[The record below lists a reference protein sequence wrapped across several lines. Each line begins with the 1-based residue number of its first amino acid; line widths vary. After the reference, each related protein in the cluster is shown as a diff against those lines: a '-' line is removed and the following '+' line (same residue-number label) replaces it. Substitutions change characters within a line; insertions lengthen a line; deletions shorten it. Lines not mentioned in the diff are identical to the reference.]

1 MVKKILR
8 GFGIFL
14 GVLVIVVAGFYTKVY
29 FSTQSRLNKTYA
41 VNPTVLQI
49 KNDSAMLAKGK
60 RLSVVKGCND
70 CHGTDFAGKII
81 HEDVM
86 LGRLTS
92 SNLTRGQGGLPSDY
106 SEKDWVLALKHGI
119 RKDGKPLV
127 FMPSHEFTLLSEDD
141 MRSLISYLQQVPPV
155 DKVLPKLEVG
165 PLARILADIGDFPL
179 VPAEKIDHNRMLV
192 KSVKEEVSIEYGKY
206 LSTSCQGCHKES
218 MKGGE
223 AVAPGFPIVA
233 DISSSGN
240 PGKWSDEQFI
250 QTLRTGVTPEGKV
263 LNPDE
268 MPWPMAK
275 ELTDTELK
283 ALHKY
288 LVSL

>member
-92 SNLTRGQGGLPSDY
+92 SNLTRGQGGLPNDY

>member
-29 FSTQSRLNKTYA
+29 FSTQRRLNKTYA

-92 SNLTRGQGGLPSDY
+92 SNLTRGQGGLPNDY